1 MNLPPPAPAA
11 PLWRRLAALVGSAL
25 GLAAAPPTVAQP
37 VAVYHGLCDASAA
50 VALDALH
57 FVVAS
62 DEDNTLH
69 IYRRGVP
76 DAVATLPL
84 QGFLGTDKESDLE
97 GAARIGNRIY
107 WIASHGRNASGK
119 LRADRYRFFA
129 TDIDTG
135 ASTPGLKPAGSSSA
149 SLLEQMLSATAL
161 KPLRLDEA
169 ARRAPEAEGGLN
181 IEGLAD
187 TPEGGLLIGLRNPL
201 HGGKALVL
209 PLRNPAEVLAG
220 RPADFGAAL
229 LLDLQRRG
237 VRSIERAGSGYLVV
251 AGPTADSG
259 SFALY
264 RWSGRGDEAPLLL
277 PQRFDALRPEALFVW
292 PDGTVQLLSDDG
304 GVETAGIAC
313 KDRPAAQQRFRSV
326 EIRP

>member
-1 MNLPPPAPAA
+1 MSLPPPAPAA
-11 PLWRRLAALVGSAL
+11 PLWRRIAALVGSAL
-25 GLAAAPPTVAQP
+25 GLAAAPPLAAQP
-37 VAVYHGLCDASAA
+37 ATVYHGLCDASAA

-57 FVVAS
+57 FVVAG

-76 DAVATLPL
+76 DAVAMLPL
-84 QGFLGTDKESDLE
+84 QAFLGTDKESDLE

-119 LRADRYRFFA
+119 VRADRYRFFA

-135 ASTPGLKPAGSSSA
+135 ASTPGLKPAGSASA
-149 SLLEQMLSATAL
+149 SLLEHMLSSTAL

-187 TPEGGLLIGLRNPL
+187 TPEGGLLIGLRNP
-201 HGGKALVL
+201 
-209 PLRNPAEVLAG
+209 AEALAG

-229 LLDLQRRG
+229 RLDLNKRG
-237 VRSIERAGSGYLVV
+237 VRSIERIGNGYLLV

-264 RWSGRGDEAPLLL
+264 RWGGPGDAAPQLL
-277 PQRFDALRPEALFVW
+277 PQRFDALRPEALIVW

-304 GVETAGIAC
+304 GVESAGIAC